1 MTHYFDGVPVN
12 NVNDLID
19 VATGRRDRA
28 ERISIICNEKRYIYQ
43 DMGVLSFSREMAA
56 EHFCKVLGVEA
67 LPTEAVIKEE
77 VI

>member
-1 MTHYFDGVPVN
+1 MTEFFDGVPVN
-12 NVNDLID
+12 SVHDLID

-56 EHFCKVLGVEA
+56 EHFCKVLGVDS
-67 LPTEAVIKEE
+67 LPADAVIKEE